1 MQARV
6 LIADDSPAVRRT
18 LRHFLQA
25 DNAWEIVDAE
35 DGQTAIARALEFHPD
50 VIILDLAMPV
60 MDGLSAAREI
70 SKALPEAAILM
81 YTMHRTPHLEQEA
94 QKCGVRKLVSKSQ
107 GAVLLS
113 AVHDILAAKR
123 DGGQETD
130 SNPGDAAA
138 ATASADSTLPQSTLA
153 EISLSDPGTN
163 AAITDAAGPGAATA
177 PKDPPSKPL
186 N

>member
-1 MQARV
+1 VQARV

-18 LRHFLQA
+18 LRHLLQA

-35 DGQTAIARALEFHPD
+35 NGKMALARALEFRPD

-70 SKALPEAAILM
+70 SKALPGAPILM
-81 YTMHRTPHLEQEA
+81 YTMHWTPHLEQEA

-107 GAVLLS
+107 GAILLS
-113 AVHDILAAKR
+113 EVHDILAAKK
-123 DGGQETD
+123 DGGQKGD
-130 SNPGDAAA
+130 DLSVDAAA
-138 ATASADSTLPQSTLA
+138 SVPNVDATLPQSKPA
-153 EISLSDPGTN
+153 EISFSDPGSN
-163 AAITDAAGPGAATA
+163 VAITDPAVSGTATTA
-177 PKDPPSKPL
+177 KNSSAK

>member
-1 MQARV
+1 VQARV

-18 LRHFLQA
+18 LRHLLQA

-35 DGQTAIARALEFHPD
+35 NGKTAIARALEFRPD

-81 YTMHRTPHLEQEA
+81 YTMHWTPHLEQEA
-94 QKCGVRKLVSKSQ
+94 QKCGIRKLVSKSQ
-107 GAVLLS
+107 SAILLS
-113 AVHDILAAKR
+113 EMHDILAAKKNAGQK
-123 DGGQETD
+123 GGD
-130 SNPGDAAA
+130 VSVDP
-138 ATASADSTLPQSTLA
+138 ASVPNVDSTLPQSKPA
-153 EISLSDPGTN
+153 EISFSGPGPN
-163 AAITDAAGPGAATA
+163 VAITDPAVSGAATT
-177 PKDPPSKPL
+177 PKGSSTK

>member
-1 MQARV
+1 VQARV

-18 LRHFLQA
+18 LRNLLQL
-25 DNAWEIVDAE
+25 DNAWEIVDA
-35 DGQTAIARALEFHPD
+35 DNGKTAVARALEFRPD

-81 YTMHRTPHLEQEA
+81 YTMHWTPHLEQEA

-107 GAVLLS
+107 GAILLS
-113 AVHDILAAKR
+113 EMHDILAAKK
-123 DGGQETD
+123 DGGQKGD
-130 SNPGDAAA
+130 GRSRDAAA
-138 ATASADSTLPQSTLA
+138 SVPNLDSALPQSKPA
-153 EISLSDPGTN
+153 EIPLPDPGSN
-163 AAITDAAGPGAATA
+163 VAITDPAVSGAASM
-177 PKDPPSKPL
+177 PKDSSTK

>member
-18 LRHFLQA
+18 LRHLLQA
-25 DNAWEIVDAE
+25 DAAWEIVDAE
-35 DGQTAIARALEFHPD
+35 DGETAVARALEFRPD

-60 MDGLSAAREI
+60 KDGLSAAREI

-81 YTMHRTPHLEQEA
+81 YTMHWTPHLEQEA

-107 GAVLLS
+107 GAILL
-113 AVHDILAAKR
+113 AEVQNILAAKN
-123 DGGQETD
+123 DGGRKGGE
-130 SNPGDAAA
+130 AAM
-138 ATASADSTLPQSTLA
+138 ATAASVPNADSILTQSKPA
-153 EISLSDPGTN
+153 EVSFSKAVPN
-163 AAITDAAGPGAATA
+163 VAITDPAVSDDATKR
-177 PKDPPSKPL
+177 KDVSRK

>member
-1 MQARV
+1 VQARV

-18 LRHFLQA
+18 LRHLLQV
-25 DNAWEIVDAE
+25 DNAWEIVEADN
-35 DGQTAIARALEFHPD
+35 GKTAVVRALEFRPD

-81 YTMHRTPHLEQEA
+81 YTMHWTPHLEQEA

-107 GAVLLS
+107 GAILLS
-113 AVHDILAAKR
+113 EMHQILAKK
-123 DGGQETD
+123 DGGQKGD
-130 SNPGDAAA
+130 GRSLDAAA
-138 ATASADSTLPQSTLA
+138 SVPNVDSALPQSKPV
-153 EISLSDPGTN
+153 EISFSDPGSN
-163 AAITDAAGPGAATA
+163 VAITDPAVSGAATT
-177 PKDPPSKPL
+177 PKDSSTK

>member
-1 MQARV
+1 VQARV

-18 LRHFLQA
+18 LRHLLQA

-35 DGQTAIARALEFHPD
+35 NGKTAIARALGLRPD

-81 YTMHRTPHLEQEA
+81 YTMHWTPHLEQEA

-107 GAVLLS
+107 GAILLS
-113 AVHDILAAKR
+113 EVHDILAAKK
-123 DGGQETD
+123 DAGQQAGAV
-130 SNPGDAAA
+130 SVG
-138 ATASADSTLPQSTLA
+138 TASVMKADSTRPQSKPA
-153 EISLSDPGTN
+153 EISLSDPGPN
-163 AAITDAAGPGAATA
+163 VAITDPAVSGTATTA
-177 PKDPPSKPL
+177 KDSSTK